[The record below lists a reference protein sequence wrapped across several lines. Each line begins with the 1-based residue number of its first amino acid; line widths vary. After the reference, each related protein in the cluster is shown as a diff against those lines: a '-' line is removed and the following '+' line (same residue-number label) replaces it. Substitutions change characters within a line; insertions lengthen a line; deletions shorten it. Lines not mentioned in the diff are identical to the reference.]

1 MSCTLY
7 LFLDYFSAQQSS
19 LSINFNMPVDH
30 FTLTV
35 PRAKLDEVVTFLTTS
50 LAHLGF
56 HEIVRPIPTVVGM
69 GETKPYFWLN
79 TVNLEG
85 DEAKGFEAGL
95 KAQHIAFSA
104 KNSEEVRQFH
114 AAALKIGATCNG
126 APGLRPHYHP
136 GYYGAFVL
144 DPACGINF
152 EVVFHGGE

>member
-1 MSCTLY
+1 
-7 LFLDYFSAQQSS
+7 
-19 LSINFNMPVDH
+19 MPVDH

-56 HEIVRPIPTVVGM
+56 HEMYVRYFSKTCHPYLFCDSRVRPIPTVVGM

-104 KNSEEVRQFH
+104 KS
-114 AAALKIGATCNG
+114 
-126 APGLRPHYHP
+126 
-136 GYYGAFVL
+136 
-144 DPACGINF
+144 
-152 EVVFHGGE
+152 